1 MDTGPFENARRFG
14 IVAGSGT
21 LPVEVA
27 TAIAARGGS
36 PFIVTIA
43 GEADPADFA
52 DFDHVE
58 FRIGD
63 FGPIIDA
70 MVEAGV
76 SHAVLA
82 GGIAARPR
90 LRDLRLGHHLI
101 RLVPRV
107 IAARVLGD
115 NAILSEIVRYLETV
129 GLVIVGAHEVVP
141 ELLAPSGSLTKK
153 KPTKADWLDIEA
165 GAAAARAIG
174 ALDIGQAAIA
184 VGGRVI
190 ALEGVEG
197 TDGLLERAAAL
208 RNHGRVAGMTRG
220 VLVKCVKP
228 GQEMRA
234 DLPSIGPA
242 TVAAA
247 KKAGLVGIAVD
258 AGRSLV
264 LEAGRTIADADRHGL
279 FVVGLEAGEQP

>member
-1 MDTGPFENARRFG
+1 MG
-14 IVAGSGT
+14 
-21 LPVEVA
+21 
-27 TAIAARGGS
+27 
-36 PFIVTIA
+36 
-43 GEADPADFA
+43 
-52 DFDHVE
+52 
-58 FRIGD
+58 
-63 FGPIIDA
+63 
-70 MVEAGV
+70 
-76 SHAVLA
+76 
-82 GGIAARPR
+82 
-90 LRDLRLGHHLI
+90 
-101 RLVPRV
+101 
-107 IAARVLGD
+107 
-115 NAILSEIVRYLETV
+115 
-129 GLVIVGAHEVVP
+129 GAHGVVR

-208 RNHGRVAGMTRG
+208 RNHGRVAGMSRG

-264 LEAGRTIADADRHGL
+264 LEAGQTIADADRHGL
-279 FVVGLEAGEQP
+279 FIVGLETGEQR

>member
-1 MDTGPFENARRFG
+1 
-14 IVAGSGT
+14 
-21 LPVEVA
+21 
-27 TAIAARGGS
+27 
-36 PFIVTIA
+36 
-43 GEADPADFA
+43 
-52 DFDHVE
+52 
-58 FRIGD
+58 
-63 FGPIIDA
+63 
-70 MVEAGV
+70 MVKAGV

-90 LRDLRLGHHLI
+90 LRDLRLGRHLL

-141 ELLAPSGSLTKK
+141 ELLAPAGPLTKK

-208 RNHGRVAGMTRG
+208 RNHGRVAGMSRG

-264 LEAGRTIADADRHGL
+264 LEAGQTIADADRHGL
-279 FVVGLEAGEQP
+279 FIVGLETGEQR